1 MLAQAVIDGPTEAF
15 LLLEL
20 KSTRRMSRCVAA
32 LMQRPPPT
40 ELRCRIT
47 PRAF

>member
-20 KSTRRMSRCVAA
+20 KSTTRMSRCVAV
-32 LMQRPPPT
+32 LQRPPPT